1 MPIAV
6 ETNKHTNSNSGFSL
20 VELMMAITIISI
32 MSTVALIY
40 YTTSKKLYKA
50 DEQALQLTDLLQEAR
65 QKALTQR
72 TTMRVQLDLSDN
84 AARLIDEGANLTSD
98 SDDKLIKTISLTDTS
113 EVKINTRPNN
123 VTDTPT
129 ESSPVPEAVFAPTN
143 YVLSPAHTVFTF
155 RFTLT
160 GAVIS
165 GTGNVPAGATVY
177 VWKPKTG
184 STTVSEVTRAIT
196 VIGSSGAVR
205 IWNYTPQGGSYVWVD
220 SRRSLY

>member
-1 MPIAV
+1 M
-6 ETNKHTNSNSGFSL
+6 
-20 VELMMAITIISI
+20 VELMTVLAIISI
-32 MSTVALIY
+32 MSAVALIY
-40 YTTSKKLYKA
+40 FVTSKNLYKA
-50 DEQALQLTDLLQEAR
+50 DEQALQITDLLQEAR

-84 AARLIDEGANLTSD
+84 VARLIDERNSTVETNH
-98 SDDKLIKTISLTDTS
+98 KLIKTIPLNSSSD
-113 EVKINTRPNN
+113 VKINTRPNN

-165 GTGNVPAGATVY
+165 GTGSVPSGATVY

-184 STTVSEVTRAIT
+184 NTTNSEVTRAIT

-205 IWNYTPQGGSYVWVD
+205 IWEYTPQSGSYVWVD
-220 SRRSLY
+220 SRRSIY

>member
-1 MPIAV
+1 MLNAV
-6 ETNKHTNSNSGFSL
+6 KKHKKNNSSKGFSL
-20 VELMMAITIISI
+20 VELMTVLIIISI

-40 YTTSKKLYKA
+40 FSSSKQLYKP
-50 DEQALQLTDLLQEAR
+50 DEQALLITDLLQEAR

-72 TTMRVQLDLSDN
+72 TTMRVQLDISDN
-84 AARLIDEGANLTSD
+84 VVRLIDECNSTVEANH
-98 SDDKLIKTISLTDTS
+98 KLIKTIPLNSNT
-113 EVKINTRPNN
+113 EVKINSRPNN
-123 VTDTPT
+123 VTNPPT

-165 GTGNVPAGATVY
+165 GSGTVPSGATVY

-184 STTVSEVTRAIT
+184 STTESDVTRAIT
-196 VIGSSGAVR
+196 VIGTSGAIR
-205 IWNYTPQGGSYVWVD
+205 IWEYTQQNSSYVWVD
-220 SRRSLY
+220 SHRSVY